1 MAHILEHSVL
11 CGSRKYPVKEPFVD
25 LLKGSLQTFLNAM
38 TYPDKTCYPVASQ
51 NLKDF
56 YNLVDIYLDAVFFPR
71 ISREIFEQEGWHLDL
86 PEAGTSLTIKGVVYN
101 EMKGVYS
108 SPDSRLAEL
117 SQQSLFPQTTYGLD
131 SGGHPSVIPSL
142 TYEKFLDFHRTHYHP
157 SNAWIFFYGD
167 DDPATRLELLREY
180 LDQFEALETASAV
193 AVQEPLSTPVEI
205 CQPFEAMGEDESGM
219 LTSVLDRKSVV

>member
-1 MAHILEHSVL
+1 MLFRS
-11 CGSRKYPVKEPFVD
+11 
-25 LLKGSLQTFLNAM
+25 
-38 TYPDKTCYPVASQ
+38 
-51 NLKDF
+51 
-56 YNLVDIYLDAVFFPR
+56 PR

-131 SGGHPSVIPSL
+131 SGGYPSVIPSL

-205 CQPFEAMGEDESGM
+205 CQPFEAMGYS
-219 LTSVLDRKSVV
+219 DRKSVV